1 MKSRQIKIIKMRT
14 LFNFLKE
21 TDWGITS
28 LVKKS
33 KDLAWLVNVLN
44 ISVLL
49 LFSQKMSS
57 QSFCGYD
64 YDYTG
69 DTLKFVGQKYE
80 SRYSFKMKGKT
91 RDLYKSFNERKL
103 RLNRQISP
111 DDSQAYIGDY
121 VVTNAYISEDIT
133 FEKYYSHHGTV
144 LELTSID
151 NGTIVYYF
159 IDCRISPIEFPFEY
173 NSNCPEYNYYKKRI
187 IHQYDKFDDVTM
199 CYINYKFHL
208 YNLYIFKIIRD
219 NITMYSLSLSRSG
232 DIGDSNGLIFLF
244 ENGYMLGDRN
254 VFIETK
260 YQGGGEY
267 VNDGKIIMTSEDFS
281 KIVNLKLTDIR
292 IGHKDYTLESYESE
306 EIMSYINALFNE
318 ECNL

>member
-1 MKSRQIKIIKMRT
+1 
-14 LFNFLKE
+14 
-21 TDWGITS
+21 
-28 LVKKS
+28 
-33 KDLAWLVNVLN
+33 
-44 ISVLL
+44 
-49 LFSQKMSS
+49 
-57 QSFCGYD
+57 
-64 YDYTG
+64 
-69 DTLKFVGQKYE
+69 
-80 SRYSFKMKGKT
+80 
-91 RDLYKSFNERKL
+91 
-103 RLNRQISP
+103 
-111 DDSQAYIGDY
+111 
-121 VVTNAYISEDIT
+121 
-133 FEKYYSHHGTV
+133 
-144 LELTSID
+144 
-151 NGTIVYYF
+151 
-159 IDCRISPIEFPFEY
+159 
-173 NSNCPEYNYYKKRI
+173 
-187 IHQYDKFDDVTM
+187 M

-267 VNDGKIIMTSEDFS
+267 VNNGKIIMTSEDFS